1 VGLFGPDSVPVTRYN
16 GIRTAEAIFG
26 TTIPIVIGQQRVS
39 WKLLWYGDFQSSV
52 AKQQGSGGSGIS
64 KGGTNY
70 VYTASVVGAVCMGVC
85 NNFLGVWDSIGRY
98 SVDTQS
104 ETFTVGSG
112 SNPTYTP
119 NLSKQFSSDLG
130 AGYQSAYNITANDYG
145 SPGSVT
151 LSGSQQI
158 SLLYVTSPTPGP
170 GQYSVQNFGPFSLSA
185 VDNAGNFTGTI
196 TGGGSNAFLG
206 YSFTITGFKNKQNN
220 LIAAICT
227 GSSITDISFAAITI
241 TETDV
246 ASASGSAPYQYVF
259 SGAQTGQ
266 VVTVTYVAYSYHIE
280 ENELD
285 VIPSTPNSGSN
296 YQVTVQYQSEFA
308 LDQGVSYYPT
318 GIALTSTG
326 SNPTTGPAG
335 FYNPNGGNYLFSAL
349 DNSAGVTI
357 NYIYVNPDPDTN
369 TPNTFNLTFFS
380 GGLGQTPWSYL
391 TTSFQSAALGYS
403 EICYVASSG
412 LYLGYAPVLPQ
423 YNFEILGSYPFGN
436 GIADANPADAIYQLL
451 TNPTYKL
458 NFPAQYI
465 DESLYVNIG
474 PFTIT
479 SVANASAGTTVYTGT
494 ITGGGSNAFVGYYFS
509 ASGFAHSANDGTFE
523 CTASSGSTITLANA
537 SGVSDA
543 GGIVTAINQSSAK
556 SQWTS
561 NNFFISAILDSQ
573 SPVMNIIGDWCE
585 AGQVYVSWDE
595 GKMKFIPLVDTTT
608 VANGVVYIPPTTP
621 VIDLDD
627 NDFIAEK
634 DKDPI
639 EISQAPWQN
648 RWNRVSI
655 RWSVRSNSYNEDI
668 LQVQDEAS
676 VQQYGLMIEEPKDWQ
691 FLCTEEAAQFA
702 ANMRL
707 QRFSAIYTTYSFT
720 LKSNFAFLS
729 PGDIITITDGLLGT
743 VGTLFGR
750 TPCRITKMTDDP
762 VKGIIIE
769 AENFPWSVG
778 TSLLYNKQA
787 QIPSNTG
794 DGPQQD
800 PGNTLPV
807 IFEVP
812 NRAKQ
817 FNGANI
823 YVFLNGQQVNWGGS
837 QAYVSYNG
845 TDYNF
850 YGQYDNP
857 GRIGVVTADF
867 PLFAENPI
875 YTDTV
880 AGEVITG
887 YYDNVDSLTVN
898 MQQSGAVLQSVTQ
911 ADLYAYVTLAGLVSA
926 GAAMG
931 TTELATEGETLG
943 LAVGP
948 IPNSEG
954 PNQAESGVS
963 NPYQSSSGPW
973 TNATAISGN
982 TSYAK
987 TIISTLSNSVSA
999 YFWFNSAYSGNTNAG
1014 YFTPSLAY
1022 QGAAISATPVQQI
1035 SPGSAL
1041 ANASGN
1047 SLLFNPPQYNGNPD
1061 PNVEPIEW
1069 AIINSQGQITGY
1081 TQPWPGGTGTGASQ
1095 RWCMALLF
1103 QFVVSATGHY
1113 TLIINHDDGMYFGID
1128 NSASLVSGAIEST
1141 PTYTAVANY
1150 PSVGYPVLGGINQN
1164 GYVPNDT
1171 YVINCPSV
1179 GVYNM
1184 EVDYFQWEDQQT
1196 LTIQGVSFSFS
1207 ASSQYLDCTDLNF
1220 QLPASGIGPVNQVVV
1235 TLTSILDAHTG
1246 SVNPTLYAVLTYQ
1259 GSDLGNPVVV
1269 WTGLIG
1275 SSPINYTLGL
1285 TAKPDIGYWGLA
1297 PGALTPSIVNAI
1309 SFGVRFYVTSESGSG
1324 TATVSINNVQMTVD
1338 WAAVG
1343 GGAWIPWANPQ
1354 NVGSISA
1361 YSTAALTTTSQTT
1374 QWLIA
1379 TGFGFLV
1386 PFGFVIEGITV
1397 TVTAEISTGS
1407 ALLYASMFSSSEK
1420 SGAIITQTVTGAAKD
1435 YYFGNITDLWGD
1447 EGLWDIDTLNSEGF
1461 GVAFQMVGGAL
1472 TNCSIRNVR
1481 ITLTGS
1487 SATNLELISYENVAL
1502 SNVSQNTYTLTNF
1515 IRGVYGSYPCDHPA
1529 GAIFA
1534 RLDQATFTYV
1544 IDPSF
1549 TGSTIYFKF
1558 LSFNAYGNQLQSL
1571 ADVAP
1576 YELQVGGL
1584 SPGAIDGETGNLLTG
1599 MVGSGVYNVHQ
1610 IVSTVNTLQGTY
1622 GLQNIPSGYGLV
1634 SPYSGTTGGGA
1645 NTPQWLP
1652 IITGGGGSGGIANVY
1667 VIEISGN
1674 YDASAWDYIEADTSS
1689 GALTVSFPAADSNPN
1704 TIIAAKKMSSDTN
1717 VVSLAANAGDTIEQ
1731 LSVFSISSL
1740 NDAYIFVSDGVSNW
1754 AVFSSYTGEVED
1766 IWVYVPTIA
1775 GTYISNQEFFYS
1787 KPPRSITLPSG
1798 LTGTLGGCRVA
1809 PTGNVQV
1816 VLLKNGSS
1824 IGTVNIAAS
1833 ATTATYTFT
1842 SSVTFNGTS
1851 DSFSI
1856 QAPSSPD
1863 GTFAGFY
1870 LDMRAIRN
1878 S

>member
-1 VGLFGPDSVPVTRYN
+1 MGLFGPDTVPVTRYN
-16 GIRTAEAIFG
+16 GLRTAEAILG

-52 AKQQGSGGSGIS
+52 AKQQGGGGSGIS

-70 VYTASVVGAVCMGVC
+70 VYTASVVGAVCMGEC

-98 SVDTQS
+98 SVNTES

-119 NLSKQFSSDLG
+119 IMAKQFSTDLG
-130 AGYQSAYNITANDYG
+130 VGYQSSYSFTANDYG
-145 SPGSVT
+145 SPGSVV
-151 LSGSQQI
+151 LSGTQQNP
-158 SLLYVTSPTPGP
+158 LLFINSPTPPP
-170 GQYSVQNFGPFSLSA
+170 GYYSLQNFGPFSLTA
-185 VDNAGNFTGTI
+185 VDDAGNFTGTI

-206 YSFTITGFKNKQNN
+206 YSFNIIGFINKQNN

-227 GSSITDISFAAITI
+227 GSSGTSLSFAAITI
-241 TETDV
+241 PETDA

-259 SGAQTGQ
+259 NGAQTGQ

-285 VIPSTPNSGSN
+285 VVPSIPTAGK
-296 YQVTVQYQSEFA
+296 YQITVQYQSEFS

-318 GIALTSTG
+318 GVALTSISTD
-326 SNPTTGPAG
+326 PTSGPVG
-335 FYNPNGGNYLFSAL
+335 YYNPNGGNYLFSAL
-349 DNSAGVTI
+349 DNSQGVTI

-369 TPNTFNLTFFS
+369 TPNTFNLTFFA

-391 TTSFQSAALGYS
+391 TSSFPSAALGYS
-403 EICYVASSG
+403 EVCYVASSG
-412 LYLGYAPVLPQ
+412 LYLGYSPVLPQ

-436 GIADANPADAIYQLL
+436 GIPDANPADAIYQLL

-458 NFPAQYI
+458 NFPAGYI

-479 SVANASAGTTVYTGT
+479 TVDNAAGGDTIYNGT
-494 ITGGGSNAFVGYYFS
+494 ITGGASNAYVGYYFS
-509 ASGFAHSANDGTFE
+509 ASGFAQSANDGTYE
-523 CTASSGSTITLANA
+523 CVASSDSSITLANP

-543 GGIVTAINQSSAK
+543 GGVIIAINQSSAK
-556 SQWTS
+556 SQWTA

-585 AGQVYVSWDE
+585 AGQVYISWDE

-608 VANGVVYIPPTTP
+608 VANGVVYTPPTTP

-627 NDFIAEK
+627 NDFVAEK

-639 EISQAPWQN
+639 EIAQSPWQS
-648 RWNRVSI
+648 RWNRVSV

-668 LQVQDEAS
+668 LQIQDEAS
-676 VQQYGLMIEEPKDWQ
+676 VQQYGLMAEEPKDWQ
-691 FLCTEEAAQFA
+691 FICTEEAAQFA

-743 VGTLFGR
+743 SGTMFGR

-800 PGNTLPV
+800 PGNTIPV

-817 FNGANI
+817 WAGANI
-823 YVFLNGQQVNWGGS
+823 YVFLNGQQVNWGGA

-857 GRIGVVTADF
+857 GRIGVVTEDF
-867 PLFAENPI
+867 PLFAQNPI
-875 YTDTV
+875 YSDTV
-880 AGEVITG
+880 GGTVITG

-898 MQQSGAVLQSVTQ
+898 MQQSGAVLQTVTEQ
-911 ADLYAYVTLAGLVSA
+911 DLYAYVTLSGLVSS
-926 GAAMG
+926 GSP
-931 TTELATEGETLG
+931 TSNTSTATEGQTLG
-943 LAVGP
+943 LSVGST
-948 IPNSEG
+948 PNSEG
-954 PNQAESGVS
+954 PNPAESGVS
-963 NPYQSSSGPW
+963 NPYQPSSAPW
-973 TNATAISGN
+973 KNPQDISGN
-982 TSYAK
+982 SSYAM
-987 TIISTLSNSVSA
+987 TTISTLSNSVSA
-999 YFWFNSAYSGNTNAG
+999 YFWYNAG
-1014 YFTPSLAY
+1014 SNSGFFNPSLTY
-1022 QGAAISATPVQQI
+1022 EGSAIYTGSFPPGVHQI
-1035 SPGSAL
+1035 NPSSAL
-1041 ANASGN
+1041 ATATGN
-1047 SLLFNPPQYNGNPD
+1047 SLLFNPPQLNGNPD
-1061 PNVEPIEW
+1061 PNIQPMQW
-1069 AIINSQGQITGY
+1069 AIINTQGQIVGY
-1081 TQPWPGGTGTGASQ
+1081 VTPWADANQ

-1103 QFVVSATGHY
+1103 QFTIPSSGNY
-1113 TLIINHDDGMYFGID
+1113 TFVINHDDGMYFGV
-1128 NSASLVSGAIEST
+1128 SGPGTATLVSGNFSSV
-1141 PTYTAVANY
+1141 PTYTAISNY
-1150 PSVGYPVLGGINQN
+1150 PSDGYDVLAGINQN
-1164 GYVPNDT
+1164 GYYPNDT
-1171 YVINCPSV
+1171 YVINFSSA
-1179 GVYNM
+1179 GTYNM
-1184 EVDYFQWEDQQT
+1184 EINYFQWENEQA
-1196 LTIQGVSFSFS
+1196 LTISGASFSFS
-1207 ASSQYLDCTDLNF
+1207 ASSQYLDCTDFNF
-1220 QLPASGIGPVNQVVV
+1220 QLPASGIGPVNQIEV
-1235 TLTSILDAHTG
+1235 TLTSYLNSYSG
-1246 SVNPTLYAVLTYQ
+1246 SPSPILYAVLTYQ
-1259 GSDLGNPVVV
+1259 GSDLGNPIQV
-1269 WTGLIG
+1269 WSGT
-1275 SSPINYTLGL
+1275 SVTTPTDFTLGVS
-1285 TAKPDIGYWGLA
+1285 TKPSLGAWGLS

-1309 SFGVRFYVTSESGSG
+1309 SFGVRFYLITNSG
-1324 TATVSINNVQMTVD
+1324 TGSATASINNVQMTVG
-1338 WAAVG
+1338 WSLTG
-1343 GGAWIPWANPQ
+1343 GGAWIPWENPQ
-1354 NVGSISA
+1354 DVGSTMSYA
-1361 YSTAALTTTSQTT
+1361 TSLLTSDSQTT

-1386 PFGFVIEGITV
+1386 PFGFVLEGITV
-1397 TVTAEISTGS
+1397 TVTAEVSTGT
-1407 ALLYASMFSSSEK
+1407 ALLYASMYSSSQK
-1420 SGAIITQTVTGAAKD
+1420 SGAILTQNVTGGSAD
-1435 YYFGNITDLWGD
+1435 YIFGNNTDEWGD
-1447 EGLWDIDTLNSEGF
+1447 QGIWDIDTLNNEGF
-1461 GVAFQMVGGAL
+1461 GVAFQMIGGAGA
-1472 TNCSIRNVR
+1472 TCSIKNVR

-1487 SATNLELISYENVAL
+1487 STTNLELIAYENVAL
-1502 SNVSQNTYTLTNF
+1502 SNTSQNTYTLTNI

-1534 RLDQATFTYV
+1534 RLDQATFTYT
-1544 IDPSF
+1544 IDPSYN
-1549 TGSTIYFKF
+1549 GSTIYFKF

-1571 ADVAP
+1571 ADVTP

-1610 IVSTVNTLQGTY
+1610 IVSTMQTLQGSY
-1622 GLQNIPSGYGLV
+1622 GLQNIPAGYGLI
-1634 SPYSGTTGGGA
+1634 SPYDSSKAGGA

-1652 IITGGGGSGGIANVY
+1652 VVTGGGGQGGVANVY
-1667 VIEISGN
+1667 VVEISGT
-1674 YDASAWDYIEADTSS
+1674 YTAAAWDYIEASTSAS
-1689 GALTVSFPAADSNPN
+1689 NYTVTFPSAVANPN
-1704 TIIAAKKMSSDTN
+1704 TLIAVKKMTNDSNTINLLPNGSDT
-1717 VVSLAANAGDTIEQ
+1717 LEEG
-1731 LSVFSISSL
+1731 SSFDITTY
-1740 NDAYIFVSDGVSNW
+1740 NDAFQFLSDGVSNW
-1754 AVFSSYTGEVED
+1754 SIFASYVVGVED
-1766 IWVYVPTIA
+1766 IWVYIPTVA
-1775 GTYISNQEFFYS
+1775 GTYIANQELFYS
-1787 KPPRSITLPSG
+1787 QPPRSITLPVG
-1798 LTGTLGGCRVA
+1798 LSGTLGGCRVA

-1833 ATTATYTFT
+1833 ATTATYTF
-1842 SSVTFNGTS
+1842 SSSITFNGTS
-1851 DSFSI
+1851 DSYSI
-1856 QAPSSPD
+1856 QAPNSPD
-1863 GTFAGFY
+1863 ATFAGFY

-1878 S
+1878 N